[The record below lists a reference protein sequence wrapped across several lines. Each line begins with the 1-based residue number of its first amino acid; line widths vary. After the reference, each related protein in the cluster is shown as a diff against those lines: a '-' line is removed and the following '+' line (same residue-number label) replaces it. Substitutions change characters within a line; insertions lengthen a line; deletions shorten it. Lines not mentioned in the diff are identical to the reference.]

1 MRILADC
8 RMYFILSKILL
19 FVLVP
24 INWVLVLFV
33 MAAIKFH
40 KPSWRRYLFAAIT
53 LLYVFSI
60 PLLLKGFTRLWDV
73 ETTVNT
79 TESQKYSC
87 VIVLGGFSGSDSR
100 GNGRFTW
107 AADRFII
114 GAQQVTSGKA
124 SHILISGGDGSLVT
138 DGFREA
144 EWAKQELKKLGIADS
159 VILTESRSRNTLEN
173 AAFTKAILD
182 SNKLEPPYLLVTSA
196 FHMRRAKMIFNKK
209 GMDVVPYS
217 CSYLINNHV
226 FELTDM
232 LPHAAI
238 LSNWSFYT
246 KEMVGYVANY
256 YAGN

>member
-1 MRILADC
+1 MRILAGHL
-8 RMYFILSKILL
+8 MYFILSKILL

-24 INWVLVLFV
+24 INWVLLLFV
-33 MAAIKFH
+33 MAAVKFN
-40 KPSWRRYLFAAIT
+40 KPNGRRYLITAIIF
-53 LLYVFSI
+53 LYLFSI
-60 PLLLKGFTRLWDV
+60 PLLLKCFTRLWDV
-73 ETTVNT
+73 ETTVNNAG
-79 TESQKYSC
+79 SRKYSC
-87 VIVLGGFSGSDSR
+87 VIVLGGFSGSDSK

-124 SHILISGGDGSLVT
+124 LHILITGGDGSLVT

-144 EWAKQELKKLGIADS
+144 PWAKQQLKKLGIADS
-159 VILTESRSRNTLEN
+159 LILTESKSRNTLEN
-173 AAFTKAILD
+173 AGFTKAMLD
-182 SNKLEPPYLLVTSA
+182 SNKLKPPYLLVTSA

-217 CSYLINNHV
+217 CSYLINSHV
-226 FELTDM
+226 FELTDL
-232 LPHAAI
+232 LPQAAI